1 MPAAVAHDWPMH
13 HFAVALDC
21 DAKPG
26 GEACQLQHA
35 PDSRDSPQRARHERL
50 VCERAIH
57 GHSRSSHIP
66 TLLERCFCSSSSL
79 RQGDSACQSLSCC
92 NLIQRRGHLHSH
104 AAALQSHP
112 VSYALGVLFC
122 SSGTQAKCH
131 RWMLGAFCTHQHR
144 PHACHRR
151 PMFKHNQWRI
161 YPDDVVQVI
170 TGPEKGITGKVL
182 AVIKDK
188 KQPEVI
194 VEGINM
200 VRSLGTALRWRV
212 HHQKASATA

>member
-1 MPAAVAHDWPMH
+1 
-13 HFAVALDC
+13 
-21 DAKPG
+21 
-26 GEACQLQHA
+26 
-35 PDSRDSPQRARHERL
+35 
-50 VCERAIH
+50 
-57 GHSRSSHIP
+57 
-66 TLLERCFCSSSSL
+66 
-79 RQGDSACQSLSCC
+79 
-92 NLIQRRGHLHSH
+92 
-104 AAALQSHP
+104 
-112 VSYALGVLFC
+112 
-122 SSGTQAKCH
+122 
-131 RWMLGAFCTHQHR
+131 
-144 PHACHRR
+144 
-151 PMFKHNQWRI
+151 MFKHNQWRI